1 MGYIAAAVS
10 KGGDDAS
17 ELALRMLGA
26 AGGPEGISYGF
37 ASGGQS
43 ENHRRLPEFT
53 SAPSP
58 SILAFKGVDPHDY
71 PPQPLTQRGSSLCLT
86 GSLYGAE
93 GPDTLHAA
101 NMLIDGV
108 KSGVH
113 RLLSGDG
120 CFAVAALDDG
130 VLTLARDRVGVKPLY
145 IGESD
150 TAYAAASN
158 RKMLMSIGAKPRPVL
173 PGHIVRVTGSG
184 ISDYEA
190 AGWDTERLTEPMDRV
205 VEALD
210 AALRQVS
217 ADIAAKAPTGALA
230 FSGGIDST
238 LVAHYLREAGVR
250 LSLICVGVDSR
261 DEYGHAQEAAD
272 CLGLPLRT
280 RPFAIDELEAALPG
294 IVASVE
300 EDSPLSVGVA
310 APLYFA
316 AATAKETGHTTLF
329 SGGGSDELFGG
340 YLKYQA
346 AYAENPRAAE
356 EMMNR
361 DALDSWRT
369 NHERDS
375 KVAADAGLELR
386 LPFAHPR
393 IVSLGLSMPAEQKLP
408 PQPGMP
414 RKVALRR
421 LAETLGFPQTVWA
434 RPKKAAQ
441 YSTGVQKAL
450 NRIAKRRGVSL
461 RAYLNQVYRSVFE
474 EMRHD

>member
-10 KGGDDAS
+10 KGGEDAS
-17 ELALRMLGA
+17 ELALRMLKA
-26 AGGPEGISYGF
+26 SGGPRGVSHGF
-37 ASGGQS
+37 ASDSQS
-43 ENHRRLPEFT
+43 ETHRRLPEFT
-53 SAPSP
+53 SVS
-58 SILAFKGVDPHDY
+58 SRSVLAFKGVDPHDY
-71 PPQPLTQRGSSLCLT
+71 PPQPLTQRGCSLCLT

-101 NMLIDGV
+101 NLLDGDV
-108 KSGVH
+108 AGGVL
-113 RLLSGDG
+113 RLLSGEG
-120 CFAVAALDDG
+120 HFAVATLDGDG
-130 VLTLARDRVGVKPLY
+130 LTLARDKVGVKPLY
-145 IGESD
+145 VGESGA
-150 TAYAAASN
+150 AYAAASN
-158 RKMLMSIGAKPRPVL
+158 RKMLMSIGAEPRPVL

-184 ISDYEA
+184 ISDHEA
-190 AGWDTERLTEPMDRV
+190 AGWDVKRLHEPMGRV

-217 ADIAAKAPTGALA
+217 ADIAAKTPAGAMA

-238 LVAHYLREAGVR
+238 LVAYYLREAGVR
-250 LSLICVGVDSR
+250 LSLVCVGVDRR

-272 CLGLPLRT
+272 CLGLPLHT
-280 RPFAIDELEAALPG
+280 RPFTTDELEESLPR

-300 EDSPLSVGVA
+300 DDSPLSIGVA

-316 AATAKETGHTTLF
+316 AAEAREMGYGTLF

-346 AYAENPRAAE
+346 AYAESPRAAE
-356 EMMNR
+356 EMMNK

-393 IVSLGLSMPAEQKLP
+393 IVSLGLGIPAEYKLS
-408 PQPGMP
+408 QEPGKP
-414 RKVALRR
+414 RKVVLRK
-421 LAETLGFPQTVWA
+421 LAETLVFPETVWA

-441 YSTGVQKAL
+441 YSTGVMKAL
-450 NRIAKRRGVSL
+450 NRIAKRRGTSL
-461 RAYLNQVYRSVFE
+461 KTHLSQIYSQVFE
-474 EMRHD
+474 EMRHA